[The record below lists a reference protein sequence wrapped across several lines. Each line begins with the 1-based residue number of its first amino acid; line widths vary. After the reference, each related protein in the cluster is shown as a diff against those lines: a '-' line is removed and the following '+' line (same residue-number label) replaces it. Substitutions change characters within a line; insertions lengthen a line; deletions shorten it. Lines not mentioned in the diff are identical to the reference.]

1 MTKQLT
7 NLGSPTFT
15 YRKGRV
21 FYYSR
26 RVPSD
31 LRNHYSKPRIVQSLR
46 TKSPAIAEKAALMLT
61 ARLEEYWL
69 WGKKLR
75 KELGVIAKIWK
86 SISGKDISR
95 RSRQRSLHNHR
106 RNTKK
111 RMKESRELA
120 KETYKKARSSKDDK
134 EYSHPTEHDESDDLE
149 MAHLHQGNKR
159 GL

>member
-1 MTKQLT
+1 
-7 NLGSPTFT
+7 
-15 YRKGRV
+15 
-21 FYYSR
+21 
-26 RVPSD
+26 
-31 LRNHYSKPRIVQSLR
+31 
-46 TKSPAIAEKAALMLT
+46 MLT